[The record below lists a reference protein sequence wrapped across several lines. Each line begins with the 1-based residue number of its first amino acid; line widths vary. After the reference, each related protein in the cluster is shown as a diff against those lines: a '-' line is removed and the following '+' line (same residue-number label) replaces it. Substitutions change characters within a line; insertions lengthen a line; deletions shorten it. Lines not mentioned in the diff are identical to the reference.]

1 MNAAL
6 PPLAFRDN
14 EFDPIYGVSVFTH
27 LPADWQKRWLPQFAR
42 ILPPGGILL
51 LTVHG
56 ERAWRQ
62 LDDATHQRLRREG
75 FLFQTST
82 TLRGIL
88 PEWYHTAY
96 PTQEYAVSQ
105 VGAHLRVL
113 AYVAGGMGDQ
123 DVIIAQR

>member
-27 LPADWQKRWLPQFAR
+27 LPADCQKRWLPQFAR
-42 ILPPGGILL
+42 ILRPGGILL

-82 TLRGIL
+82 KLRGIL
-88 PEWYHTAY
+88 PEWYHTAF
-96 PTQEYAVSQ
+96 PRKNMRFRRW
-105 VGAHLRVL
+105 AHISGCWPMWR
-113 AYVAGGMGDQ
+113 AEWA
-123 DVIIAQR
+123 IRT